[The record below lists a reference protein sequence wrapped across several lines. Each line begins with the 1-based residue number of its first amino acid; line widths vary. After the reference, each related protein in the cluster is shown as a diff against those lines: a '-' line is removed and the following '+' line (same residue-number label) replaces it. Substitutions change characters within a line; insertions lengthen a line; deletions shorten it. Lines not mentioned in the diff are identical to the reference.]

1 MAKFK
6 KEGCQYAQPCWQRKA
21 ADERYNSGELA
32 RFGTRSPAPWAKA
45 NAREISKVFNEAGN
59 LAKKGRSS
67 TSLSA
72 GSVARPLPM
81 RNPRVVSGA
90 PQHYV
95 PPNRRNGPP
104 GRGRGR
110 GWNNAPRGAPQR
122 PAPVGAGPLR
132 APQNPASRG
141 PPQHPGS
148 SWNPAPA
155 PAPRNV
161 APGGSRFGPPG
172 GAPRHLAPTISTS
185 YVGAPTV
192 NESRSS
198 SSNGAPHRSSRS
210 NSREPQN
217 TRMSASRAPT
227 MSTPPRASQPPV
239 RSTPTQPSG
248 VVISFNSK
256 HIIHDYI
263 VTKLR
268 MAGVKPPT
276 KILVDDGR
284 VRIFFSSAVDADLAS
299 KTPIL
304 YDDGVPMQVCLMEK
318 LDESKV

>member
-1 MAKFK
+1 M
-6 KEGCQYAQPCWQRKA
+6 G
-21 ADERYNSGELA
+21 
-32 RFGTRSPAPWAKA
+32 
-45 NAREISKVFNEAGN
+45 
-59 LAKKGRSS
+59 
-67 TSLSA
+67 
-72 GSVARPLPM
+72 
-81 RNPRVVSGA
+81 RNPRVAGGA

-95 PPNRRNGPP
+95 PPNRRNGAS
-104 GRGRGR
+104 GRGR

-122 PAPVGAGPLR
+122 PAPTGAGPLR
-132 APQNPASRG
+132 PPQNPAPGRAT
-141 PPQHPGS
+141 HNPGS
-148 SWNPAPA
+148 SWNPASA

-161 APGGSRFGPPG
+161 APSGSRFGPPG
-172 GAPRHLAPTISTS
+172 GAPRHTASTTSTS
-185 YVGAPTV
+185 YLGAPIV

-198 SSNGAPHRSSRS
+198 SSTVAGAPTRSSRS

-217 TRMSASRAPT
+217 TRMAASRVPT
-227 MSTPPRASQPPV
+227 VSSPPRASQPPV

-268 MAGVKPPT
+268 MAGVTAPT

-284 VRIFFSSAVDADLAS
+284 VRIFFPSAADADLAS

-304 YDDGVPMQVCLMEK
+304 YDNGQPLQVCLMEK
-318 LDESKV
+318 LDES